1 MGNSS
6 WKNFGRCGGRG
17 VALAV
22 MLGLFEL
29 AFGASAAH
37 AQVGIGVKAGTQGLG
52 AELTAGFSRRLEGR
66 LGINGFSR
74 SDQREAGGIEYDAT
88 ADLRTATA
96 LLDFHPG
103 GGGFRLTGGL
113 VYNATQVEG
122 LSRVPDSGRYPIGD
136 VEVPASL
143 LGRLRGEV
151 DFDPVVPY
159 AGLGWGRPLAAGGRL
174 AATLDLGVFVQG
186 EGDVTLTPVFAPGSP
201 IPNIPGAEALLRA
214 QLDLEEQEI
223 EQDIDDYDLYPV
235 LSFGISF
242 RL

>member
-1 MGNSS
+1 MGDAS
-6 WKNFGRCGGRG
+6 WTIFGRRSGRIL
-17 VALAV
+17 ALASL
-22 MLGLFEL
+22 LGLSNL
-29 AFGASAAH
+29 AAAR
-37 AQVGIGVKAGTQGLG
+37 AQSGLGLGVKAGTQGFG
-52 AELTAGFSRRLEGR
+52 AEVTAGLGRRLEGR
-66 LGINGFSR
+66 LGFNGFSR
-74 SDQREAGGIEYDAT
+74 SDRREAGGIEYDAT

-113 VYNATQVEG
+113 VYNATKVEG
-122 LSRVPDSGRYPIGD
+122 LSLVPASGNYPIGD
-136 VEVPASL
+136 VQVPAAL

-174 AATLDLGVFVQG
+174 RATFDLGVFRQG
-186 EGDVTLTPVFAPGSP
+186 KGDVTLTPVFAPGSP

-214 QLDLEEQEI
+214 QLDKEEREV
-223 EQDIDDYDLYPV
+223 EDDIDEYDLYPV
-235 LSFGISF
+235 LSLGITF